1 MKTPKNEVGD
11 VYFKDLD
18 LWVGYKEYENSI
30 RYTNGV
36 ISSSPSNTVIPVT
49 AETLQAF
56 YLVKSY
62 FNKLDI
68 LDEIVNG
75 AGPHIGRKDHSILS
89 IYFKNICHSII
100 ENNEEEIKENYK
112 IASDYFYKEKSRYL
126 DIIQRK

>member
-1 MKTPKNEVGD
+1 MKIPKNEVGD

-18 LWVGYKEYENSI
+18 IWVGYKEYENNI

-36 ISSSPSNTVIPVT
+36 ISSSPLSEVIPIT

-56 YLVKSY
+56 YLIKSY
-62 FNKLDI
+62 LNKLDM

-89 IYFKNICHSII
+89 IYFKDICGAII
-100 ENNEEEIKENYK
+100 EDNEEKIKQNYK
-112 IASDYFYKEKSRYL
+112 VASDYFYKEKSRYL
-126 DIIQRK
+126 DIIQKR

>member
-11 VYFKDLD
+11 VYFNDLD
-18 LWVGYKEYENSI
+18 LWVGYEEYENSI

>member
-1 MKTPKNEVGD
+1 MKTPKKEVGD

-18 LWVGYKEYENSI
+18 LWVAYEEYENNI

-36 ISSSPSNTVIPVT
+36 ISQSPSNTVIPVT

-62 FNKLDI
+62 LNKLDM

-100 ENNEEEIKENYK
+100 EKNVEEIKENYK
-112 IASDYFYKEKSRYL
+112 VASEYFYSEKSRYL
-126 DIIQRK
+126 GVIQRK